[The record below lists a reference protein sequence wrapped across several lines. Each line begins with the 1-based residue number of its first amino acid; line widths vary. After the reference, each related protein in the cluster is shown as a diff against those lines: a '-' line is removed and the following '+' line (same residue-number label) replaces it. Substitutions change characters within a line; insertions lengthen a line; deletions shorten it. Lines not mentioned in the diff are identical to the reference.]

1 MREDGRSQNNRT
13 VGAGSL
19 SLEMIGPMA
28 VLGRNVASA
37 LAPLSS
43 HLPLVS
49 VPPTRSRLLSPLAPT
64 PISYPQSTN
73 TIDLMRNRRDA
84 EGLYFECSNGA
95 GSLVGPCMKAHRQH
109 DSQVTTSSPC
119 VNFVRFEAHAM
130 WFCGNLSL
138 SCRARAVGCTSWV
151 MEHGFYAP
159 STRFASV
166 SLWSAC
172 RGVHVVG
179 HGTWVLRSLDTL
191 RFCFFLSGARAAGP
205 MFQARVTLCLY
216 CRLWRAI
223 FKNHGIVHMHDIFR
237 FTMHDLLAQHTIS

>member
-1 MREDGRSQNNRT
+1 
-13 VGAGSL
+13 
-19 SLEMIGPMA
+19 MA

-130 WFCGNLSL
+130 WFCSNLSL

-191 RFCFFLSGARAAGP
+191 RFCFSLERVPLGRCFRHGSHCACTVVCGEPFLRTMVLYICMIFLDSRC
-205 MFQARVTLCLY
+205 MTCLPNIPSLSLPS
-216 CRLWRAI
+216 RSSLHASLRSQDSL
-223 FKNHGIVHMHDIFR
+223 G
-237 FTMHDLLAQHTIS
+237 L

>member
-19 SLEMIGPMA
+19 SLEMIGPVA

-159 STRFASV
+159 STRFVSV
-166 SLWSAC
+166 SFSLERVPWGAR
-172 RGVHVVG
+172 RGSWNMGSMLPRHA
-179 HGTWVLRSLDTL
+179 SLL
-191 RFCFFLSGARAAGP
+191 FLSGARAVGCTSW
-205 MFQARVTLCLY
+205 VGSWVLCSY
-216 CRLWRAI
+216 CTCCLS
-223 FKNHGIVHMHDIFR
+223 N
-237 FTMHDLLAQHTIS
+237 LASSTHP